1 MGIVEE
7 LIEIWPNEVCDNSLS
22 RRPNWKVGVE
32 RDNENQTLIK
42 SEWLETRRMEMVEII
57 VEEANL
63 LKKVKQ
69 SKVKNN
75 KVVKAV
81 EEMKW

>member
-7 LIEIWPNEVCDNSLS
+7 LMEIWPNEVCDNSLS

-32 RDNENQTLIK
+32 RDNENQTPIK

>member
-1 MGIVEE
+1 MGKV
-7 LIEIWPNEVCDNSLS
+7 DSLS
-22 RRPNWKVGVE
+22 RRPDWKVEVK

-42 SEWLETRRMEMVEII
+42 SKWLETRRMEMVEII
-57 VEEANL
+57 IEGVDL

-75 KVVKAV
+75 EVVKAV
-81 EEMKW
+81 EEMKR